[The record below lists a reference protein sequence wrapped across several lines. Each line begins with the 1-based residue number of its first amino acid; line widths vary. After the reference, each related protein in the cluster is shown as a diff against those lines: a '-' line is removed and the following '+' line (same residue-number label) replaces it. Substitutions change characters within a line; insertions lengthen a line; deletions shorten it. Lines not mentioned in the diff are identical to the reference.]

1 MYKQSN
7 YAGERYLTASMHGL
21 MHLPEVV
28 QHLGPLWAHSC
39 FPFEAANG
47 ELKVLFHGSRAV
59 EKQVHIALSTR
70 RISSCILPET
80 QAFNDHTV
88 HVNHSGVK
96 DMLS

>member
-1 MYKQSN
+1 MCINNQ
-7 YAGERYLTASMHGL
+7 GERYLTASMHGL

-28 QHLGPLWAHSC
+28 QHFWAHSC

-59 EKQVHIALSTR
+59 EKQVYIASSTR